1 MSTTTEGAVKA
12 GALKEMNHK
21 RQEFVCLCFETTD
34 FAGPALDQPSVP
46 CGRTLHT
53 AAVAMEDRTFISLNQ
68 TK

>member
-1 MSTTTEGAVKA
+1 MSTTTEGAVKV

-34 FAGPALDQPSVP
+34 FAAPALDQSSVP

-53 AAVAMEDRTFISLNQ
+53 AAVAMDDRTFISLNQ